1 MMDRVESLVVRAVKT
16 QQGEG
21 IDVYAFFL
29 YGSDLSR
36 VADISRIRRDENE
49 LKGFQRKEIRAHV
62 KEIVEFLDSG
72 GPVLFPNAIT
82 LALSLDVEF
91 EPSRGPK
98 PKGLIELAN
107 TGTLSI
113 PVREEGDRA
122 AWIVDGQQR
131 SLALAQAKN
140 SRIPVPV
147 VGFVSR
153 DVQLHREQ
161 FILVNKVKP
170 LDPRLINELLPE
182 VGTLLPRDLAAN
194 KLPSELCNLL
204 NRQQKSPFL
213 RLIKRPSD
221 LEGTAA
227 VVTDTAIV
235 DAIKQNLKPPMGAL
249 SPYKRGGEDSEPDA
263 MFNALVLYWTAVREL
278 FPEAWGRPSTESRLM
293 HSAGIRVMGALMDPI
308 MLRADSSATPE
319 VDVRESLRRLAP
331 YCCWTEG
338 VWEELGWRW
347 NEVQGTPQHIA
358 KLADYLIRKDRELS
372 RPSR

>member
-1 MMDRVESLVVRAVKT
+1 MESEDFLMVRAVKT
-16 QQGEG
+16 QQGDG
-21 IDVYAFFL
+21 VDVYAFFL
-29 YGSDLSR
+29 YGSDISR
-36 VADISRIRRDENE
+36 VADISRIHRDENE

-62 KEIVEFLDSG
+62 KAIVEFLDSG
-72 GPVLFPNAIT
+72 EILFPNAIT
-82 LALSLDVEF
+82 LALSPEVEF

-98 PKGLIELAN
+98 PKGLIDVGN

-113 PVREEGDRA
+113 PLRREGDRA

-140 SRIPVPV
+140 SRFPVPV

-153 DVQLHREQ
+153 DIQVHREQ

-204 NRQQKSPFL
+204 SRQQRSPFF
-213 RLIKRPSD
+213 RLIKRTSD
-221 LEGTAA
+221 PESAMA
-227 VVTDTAIV
+227 VVTDTAIT
-235 DAIKQNLKPPMGAL
+235 DAIKQNLRPPLGAL
-249 SPYKRGGEDSEPDA
+249 SPYKRSGEDSDPDA
-263 MFNALVLYWTAVREL
+263 MYAALVLYWTAVRDT
-278 FPEAWGRPSTESRLM
+278 FPEAWGRPPTESRLM

-308 MLRADSSATPE
+308 MLRADSSAAPE
-319 VDVRESLRRLAP
+319 AEVGESLRRLAP
-331 YCCWTEG
+331 HCCWTEG
-338 VWEELGWRW
+338 TWEELGWQW

-358 KLADYLIRKDRELS
+358 KLAGHLIRLDRLLS